1 MKNRQP
7 IFANKVSFNLKET
20 NEHISI
26 WLLNKIAKHKLKRF
40 WIEWHKIKTK
50 AITVTN
56 QNEGKYH

>member
-40 WIEWHKIKTK
+40 WIE
-50 AITVTN
+50 
-56 QNEGKYH
+56 